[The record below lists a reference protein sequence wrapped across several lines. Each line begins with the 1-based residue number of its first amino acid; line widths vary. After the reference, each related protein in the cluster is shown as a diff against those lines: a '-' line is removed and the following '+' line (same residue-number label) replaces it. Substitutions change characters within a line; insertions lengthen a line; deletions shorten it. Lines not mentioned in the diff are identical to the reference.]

1 MLLVCIAERQKC
13 QENIC
18 LCNAWIFTEM
28 FRIYDW
34 NNSFRVIFVFT
45 RLKFNFTNSHAKL
58 FPSRILV
65 RATVLNGQKIIKIAA
80 IKTRPIELK
89 VLKAKFRLII
99 VTKRNTFP
107 ECLKTRNVQKLDSKL
122 TRDGKAFMTSKEDT
136 PNVIQLSGN

>member
-1 MLLVCIAERQKC
+1 M
-13 QENIC
+13 
-18 LCNAWIFTEM
+18 
-28 FRIYDW
+28 
-34 NNSFRVIFVFT
+34 
-45 RLKFNFTNSHAKL
+45 
-58 FPSRILV
+58 

-122 TRDGKAFMTSKEDT
+122 TRDGKAFMTSEEDT